1 MNRVLFDKIRHRSTS
16 RVAFFEKFFPP
27 MVPIVRENQSSLRHD
42 LQFSGSKL
50 PDFFYRRKKGMGI
63 EIWVPIN
70 IGGIFANKRARIANK
85 RAGTANKRTGTTN
98 KRTGT
103 TNKRAGIANKRVG
116 TADKRTGTAD
126 KRAGTA
132 NKRAGIA
139 NKRARI
145 ANNSV

>member
-1 MNRVLFDKIRHRSTS
+1 LNRVLFDKIRHRSTS

-50 PDFFYRRKKGMGI
+50 PDFFYRKKEGHGDRNLG
-63 EIWVPIN
+63 PIN
-70 IGGIFANKRARIANK
+70 IGGIFANKRAR
-85 RAGTANKRTGTTN
+85 TANKRTGTT
-98 KRTGT
+98 
-103 TNKRAGIANKRVG
+103 
-116 TADKRTGTAD
+116 
-126 KRAGTA
+126 

>member
-1 MNRVLFDKIRHRSTS
+1 LNRVLFDKIRHRSTS

-50 PDFFYRRKKGMGI
+50 PDFFYRKKEGHGDRNLG
-63 EIWVPIN
+63 PIN

-98 KRTGT
+98 KR
-103 TNKRAGIANKRVG
+103 
-116 TADKRTGTAD
+116 
-126 KRAGTA
+126 
-132 NKRAGIA
+132 AGIA